1 MNLLDPPS
9 TNKEVS
15 PISASGFLDTN
26 SKSSKEKVYKQS
38 FLQNFQ
44 NKIEI
49 QNERKTLYLGF

>member
-1 MNLLDPPS
+1 MNLLEPPS

-15 PISASGFLDTN
+15 PISASVFLDTI

-44 NKIEI
+44 NKIQI
-49 QNERKTLYLGF
+49 QNERKTLYLGL